1 MSKKST
7 LFARLSLDY
16 ADHPKIIQL
25 SDAAFRAHITFI
37 LYCRKYETDGII
49 KNRVANRLA
58 LQWDAD
64 VLDELQNNDDENP
77 SLVQLDDGD
86 YMLAGYDEMQE
97 TRAEIEQRRERNRRN
112 GAKGGRGNKAGASRA
127 ASQSRTKSK
136 TESLSKSQSQ
146 SQTEP
151 GGQNKAETETETE
164 TELTT
169 LSSHV
174 ASDDDGKSDAD
185 TEPEFSD
192 EVHELAQHLGSWIV
206 DNGNRK
212 PTIGKTW
219 LQAID
224 RLIRID
230 GYTTDQIRQVIDWS
244 QRDEF
249 WQGNILSAGKLRKQ
263 FDQLKNRMF
272 QDRSRQ
278 QPQNGMAPGSQ
289 RALNALQLGKQ
300 LQAQHDQQHME
311 IE

>member
-16 ADHPKIIQL
+16 ADHPKIISL

-58 LQWDAD
+58 LQWDSD
-64 VLDELQNNDDENP
+64 VLHELQNNDPEHP
-77 SLVQLDDGD
+77 SLVQLDNGD
-86 YMLAGYDEMQE
+86 YELTGYADMQE
-97 TRAEIEQRRERNRRN
+97 TKAEIEARRERNRRN
-112 GAKGGRGNKAGASRA
+112 GAKGGRGNKAGAKRT
-127 ASQSRTKSK
+127 ASQSQTKNK

-164 TELTT
+164 TEVNT

-185 TEPEFSD
+185 TGPEFSD
-192 EVHELAQHLGSWIV
+192 DVHRLAQYLAEWIV
-206 DNGNRK
+206 RNGNRK
-212 PTIGKTW
+212 PTVGKTW

-230 GYTTDQIRQVIDWS
+230 GYAPDQIRQVIDWC
-244 QRDEF
+244 QQDEF
-249 WQGNILSAGKLRKQ
+249 WQGNILSAAKLRKQ

-272 QDRSRQ
+272 QQRNRQ
-278 QPQNGMAPGSQ
+278 PHNGMAPGSA
-289 RALNALQLGKQ
+289 RALNTLQLGQQ
-300 LQAQHDQQHME
+300 LQASYEQQQKE
-311 IE
+311 IH